1 MYLHFTHLNIY
12 IRVEE
17 KKKKVLIKDLK
28 MTSNK

>member
-17 KKKKVLIKDLK
+17 KKKTGFNKRLK
-28 MTSNK
+28 NDVQ